1 MGNSTGRVAGTGT
14 GDQIMTREPVQR
26 VTGVDLPRL
35 PTLLTTTIHDDAPAE
50 GEEEYAYKY
59 VGIQGAPATFFL

>member
-1 MGNSTGRVAGTGT
+1 
-14 GDQIMTREPVQR
+14 MTREPVQR
-26 VTGVDLPRL
+26 VTGVDLPQL

-59 VGIQGAPATFFL
+59 VGIQGAPATLFL